1 MRPSDLRG
9 GGGGRVEPQNQVCLI
24 GVKCLKFGYRLPNWP
39 SLRLT
44 FIRNLNATT
53 NPLTDRLNA
62 TKRSAWRVEVWSIRS
77 LVINWAIGF
86 SVDFNL

>member
-1 MRPSDLRG
+1 M
-9 GGGGRVEPQNQVCLI
+9 EPQNQVYLM
-24 GVKCLKFGYRLPNWP
+24 GVKCLKFGHRLPNWP

-44 FIRNLNATT
+44 FIRNLNETT

-62 TKRSAWRVEVWSIRS
+62 TKRSALMVLVWSIRS
-77 LVINWAIGF
+77 LVINSAIGL